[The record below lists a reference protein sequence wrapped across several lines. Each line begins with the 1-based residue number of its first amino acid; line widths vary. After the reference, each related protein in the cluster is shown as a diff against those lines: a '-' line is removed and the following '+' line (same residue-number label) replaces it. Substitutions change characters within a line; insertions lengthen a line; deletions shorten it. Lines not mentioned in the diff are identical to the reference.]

1 MFGLGNINA
10 ASHLIG
16 ISSICEVEFDLVC
29 DPPKNGTLE
38 RERTVPLVD
47 SEFLISELSAE
58 RRVMYSKRDWLGSAP
73 ALFMWR
79 LPVGNRKQQA

>member
-1 MFGLGNINA
+1 MFGLGNSNA

-38 RERTVPLVD
+38 REGIVPLVC
-47 SEFLISELSAE
+47 SEFLIPELSAE
-58 RRVMYSKRDWLGSAP
+58 RRVMCSKRDGFGSTP

-79 LPVGNRKQQA
+79 LLVGNRKQQA